1 MNSLHSSKNH
11 IILYTLGISALIAS
25 CICAIYLALILTQV
39 TLQSFAYYCLFLSS
53 ITIIGSV
60 IATIYYLNPRNRD
73 LAIAQI
79 NARDSEAL
87 KKFKDLYSNAGYSK
101 IKKLINTRWVLR
113 MLMVLILIF
122 AFVVFKISAL
132 INNFGEAFVYAATFI
147 LIFGIVFCA
156 SSLLSGKIKKE
167 YIEYENILEA
177 ILNEVRDFD
186 SISNLIEFD
195 VINAFKLYS
204 LIFEDRK
211 NCSQTA
217 NFGALEMH
225 LDTSATNALN
235 LKKNNPEVKTFIKNI
250 FWFIFGSNHNP
261 IEDSIS
267 KDDIIQKRFEIFLIL
282 TKEVGEVNLECYQQD
297 LKLMQNDYNL
307 KYLNQEHSFVNSII
321 RFTDKF
327 SLDRY
332 MHEFFV

>member
-1 MNSLHSSKNH
+1 MDSLHSSKNN
-11 IILYTLGISALIAS
+11 IILCTLGISLLILS
-25 CICAIYLALILTQV
+25 CILSIYLALILTQV

-60 IATIYYLNPRNRD
+60 IATIYYLNPSNRD

-87 KKFKDLYSNAGYSK
+87 KKLKDLYSNGAYIK
-101 IKKLINTRWVLR
+101 IKKLINIRWALR
-113 MLMVLILIF
+113 MLMALILIF

-132 INNFGEAFVYAATFI
+132 INNFGEAFVYAATFM

-167 YIEYENILEA
+167 YIEHENILES
-177 ILNEVRDFD
+177 ILNEIGNFD
-186 SISNLIEFD
+186 LSSNIIDFD

-217 NFGALEMH
+217 NFGSLEMR

-235 LKKNNPEVKTFIKNI
+235 LKKNNAKIKTFIKNI
-250 FWFIFGSNHNP
+250 FWFIFSSNHNP
-261 IEDSIS
+261 IEDNIS
-267 KDDIIQKRFEIFLIL
+267 KDDIIQKRFENFLIL
-282 TKEVGEVNLECYQQD
+282 TQEAGEVNLESYQQD
-297 LKLMQNDYNL
+297 LKLMQNDYNV

>member
-1 MNSLHSSKNH
+1 
-11 IILYTLGISALIAS
+11 
-25 CICAIYLALILTQV
+25 
-39 TLQSFAYYCLFLSS
+39 
-53 ITIIGSV
+53 
-60 IATIYYLNPRNRD
+60 
-73 LAIAQI
+73 
-79 NARDSEAL
+79 
-87 KKFKDLYSNAGYSK
+87 
-101 IKKLINTRWVLR
+101 

-177 ILNEVRDFD
+177 ILNVVRDFD